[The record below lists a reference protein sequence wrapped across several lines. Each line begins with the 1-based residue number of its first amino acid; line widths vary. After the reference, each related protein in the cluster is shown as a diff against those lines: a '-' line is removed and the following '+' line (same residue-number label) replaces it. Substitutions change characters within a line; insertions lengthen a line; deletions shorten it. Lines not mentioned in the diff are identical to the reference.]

1 YSISYYINTLL
12 SPEGIMLTLLSC
24 SFYSFIYLIFAFV
37 FVLSNLEKKI
47 ILSAVISKYN
57 AFSMK
62 K

>member
-1 YSISYYINTLL
+1 
-12 SPEGIMLTLLSC
+12 MLTLLSC